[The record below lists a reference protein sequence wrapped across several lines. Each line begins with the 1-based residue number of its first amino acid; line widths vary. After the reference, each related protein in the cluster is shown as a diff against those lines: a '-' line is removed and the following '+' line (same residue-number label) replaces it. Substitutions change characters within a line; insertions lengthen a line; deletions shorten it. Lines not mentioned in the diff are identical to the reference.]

1 MKKHIIT
8 LWLSS
13 LLWGLGLPLW
23 AQIYSDSTWE
33 RFYSVQDAW
42 EGQYSVAEE
51 SYDLG
56 YVFSKHVGS
65 GAEEGKNSIIKTD
78 INGYQLWEKVLLSN
92 EEGVTID
99 ELVQDSVGNIYIAM
113 GKYLGNNDWVMR
125 IAKFNVCMELE
136 WCRQLGE
143 HHTGAITALNLD
155 KQGNIIALLHIDA
168 SDPICLVKLSPD
180 GDLLWEGHYL
190 SKSEYPVWSPN
201 LHALYISEQ
210 NDYYISGYMYW
221 KENPEDTGYLVR
233 PGILKVK
240 PSGEQDWVL
249 PYGVGQEFMGFMS
262 DDTFTQI
269 NDTLFTAIV
278 GDYNSTQIRM
288 LHITKQG
295 EVKREIPAYLLS
307 DIFYHAGNYGQPVDT
322 EDGRFVYAM
331 GGVLDS
337 LGYNSR
343 RGFVTIDTA
352 FNILDYQVF
361 DMSRP
366 AHLNLIKTY
375 HNSIL
380 CKAHHNEPTN
390 PDNLQVCDIY
400 LRKMHYD
407 YSFDSV
413 YTHWNRPYDSLC
425 SRPIESGDIE
435 ITDKDCEII
444 YLGVDDYPANKAKPQ
459 QLDTKVVPNPV
470 REQAQLSFENL
481 WYPQLRLTIYNA
493 QGQQVWQATQDNYP
507 QGFSIR
513 TQGWAKG
520 VYIAKL
526 QAGAHSVG
534 EEKFVIMR

>member
-1 MKKHIIT
+1 MKKYII

-13 LLWGLGLPLW
+13 LLWGLGLSLP

-33 RFYSVQDAW
+33 RFYSEQ
-42 EGQYSVAEE
+42 GVAEGYTTPVVE
-51 SYDLG
+51 SYDYG
-56 YVFSKHVGS
+56 YLFAKSVMPGTENK
-65 GAEEGKNSIIKTD
+65 KSIIKTD
-78 INGYQLWEKVLLSN
+78 INGYQLWEKVLQTESRMLLY
-92 EEGVTID
+92 EV
-99 ELVQDSVGNIYIAM
+99 VQDSFGNVYAS
-113 GKYLGNNDWVMR
+113 GNKYDDNDNHRMWV
-125 IAKFNVCMELE
+125 AKFNACMELE

-143 HHTGAITALNLD
+143 HYKGFVTDLAID
-155 KQGNIIALLHIDA
+155 KQGNILAVLSLEA
-168 SDPICLVKLSPD
+168 SDPLCLVKLSPD
-180 GDLLWEGHYL
+180 GGLLWERHYL
-190 SKSEYPVWSPN
+190 KKSDYPVWSPN
-201 LHALYISEQ
+201 LDYLYISQQ

-221 KENPEDTGYLVR
+221 KEDPEDPGYLLR

-240 PSGEQDWVL
+240 PTGEQDWVL
-249 PYGVGQEFMGFMS
+249 PYGVGQEFMGFMG
-262 DDTFTQI
+262 DNTLTQI
-269 NDTLFTAIV
+269 NDTLFTVIV
-278 GDYNSTQIRM
+278 GDYNTLQPFM
-288 LHITKQG
+288 LHISDQG
-295 EVKREIPAYLLS
+295 EVKREIPKNLLP
-307 DIFYHAGNYGQPVDT
+307 DVFHTVNPYEQPVGLGNNT
-322 EDGRFVYAM
+322 FIYPI

-337 LGYNSR
+337 LGNDR
-343 RGFVTIDTA
+343 RSGFVTIDTS
-352 FNILDYQVF
+352 FNVLDYQVF
-361 DMSRP
+361 DISRP
-366 AHLNLIKTY
+366 VHLNLIKTY

-380 CKAHHNEPTN
+380 CKAYHNEPTN
-390 PDNLQVCDIY
+390 PDNLQVWDIY

-413 YTHWNRPYDSLC
+413 YTHWSRPYDSLC
-425 SRPIESGDIE
+425 SQPIESGDIE
-435 ITDKDCEII
+435 IIDKDCEII